1 MTNCSIGSNRGY
13 DELVPYYID
22 VVHETRFYAR
32 WKKQINEKTAMISI
46 RKSLNE
52 LHIDLAQ
59 QGFTQLMV
67 DQLSSSVILM
77 TRHNPQTH
85 KSVLLIAH
93 TSFYQPSEKWEYI
106 SPLSIQ

>member
-1 MTNCSIGSNRGY
+1 
-13 DELVPYYID
+13 
-22 VVHETRFYAR
+22 
-32 WKKQINEKTAMISI
+32 MISI
-46 RKSLNE
+46 RRSLNK

-67 DQLSSSVILM
+67 DQLSTSAILM

-93 TSFYQPSEKWEYI
+93 TSFFQPSEKWESI
-106 SPLSIQ
+106 SPLAIQGVIDEIIFEASINHPQEKESIRDFKRSK